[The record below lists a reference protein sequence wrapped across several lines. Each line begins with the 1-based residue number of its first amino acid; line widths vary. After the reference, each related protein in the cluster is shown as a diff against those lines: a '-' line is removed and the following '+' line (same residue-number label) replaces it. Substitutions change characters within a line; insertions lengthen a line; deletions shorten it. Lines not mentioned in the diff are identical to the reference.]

1 MISRKISARIAK
13 RSRQGGYGS
22 TGEHVTQQGDS
33 FFSTDIRPGV
43 LNLPRWAA
51 LAARDVKTAYR
62 RSYLGVVWISLSTT
76 ITLLA
81 LSFVYSYLFPV
92 TLSEYLPFLGVSYV
106 TWGYISVSLTSS
118 CQVFINKHTYIR
130 QDAMPLT
137 VFILS
142 GISVNTFIYLN
153 NLVIALLCV
162 LLVGDGFSWA
172 MLVLPL
178 SLVILII
185 TTFAMNMLL
194 GVMTCRYR
202 DLGQVINSLT
212 LLAFFVT
219 PVLWKP
225 EFLSGRAVIAHAN
238 PFYHYI
244 ELIRAPVIDHTIP
257 YNSLLVTLCL
267 TSVFAFIGYLVIS
280 RKRNVIPFW
289 V

>member
-1 MISRKISARIAK
+1 M
-13 RSRQGGYGS
+13 
-22 TGEHVTQQGDS
+22 TQRGDS
-33 FFSTDIRPGV
+33 FFSTDIAPGV
-43 LNLPRWAA
+43 ADFHRWAS
-51 LAARDVKTAYR
+51 LAARDVKAAYR
-62 RSYLGVVWISLSTT
+62 RSYLGIVWISLSTT
-76 ITLLA
+76 VTLLA

-106 TWGYISVSLTSS
+106 TWGYISMSLTSS
-118 CQVFINKHTYIR
+118 CHVFINKQTYIR
-130 QDAMPLT
+130 QQPLPLT
-137 VFILS
+137 VFMLS
-142 GISVNTFIYLN
+142 RISVNTFIYLN
-153 NLVIALLCV
+153 NLAIALFCV

-172 MLVLPL
+172 MLILPVSFL
-178 SLVILII
+178 ILTL
-185 TTFAMNMLL
+185 TTFAMNMFL

-202 DLGQVINSLT
+202 DVGQIINSLT

-244 ELIRAPVIDHTIP
+244 ELIRAPIIDHTIP
-257 YNSLLVTLCL
+257 YTSLLVTFCL
-267 TSVFAFIGYLVIS
+267 TSVFAVIGYVVIS